1 MKINE
6 INNKLSKEWG
16 TLYKNIYIE
25 GRWGIGKSYILKEKY
40 SNRNSIYISLFGIQS
55 IDELKKSFLYYVN
68 KKMNIINKFKYFLS
82 GVSFNSR
89 YFDLTLPK
97 INDDLD
103 SLIKKNLFNKKKI
116 YIIFDDIER
125 FCFLD
130 DDNSITKNNLK
141 VKDVLGFISSI
152 SSFKNVNIVIV
163 ESNLIDNNS
172 LFIKFKEKVIDKT
185 YLIDKYDDSAVDK
198 ICKKS
203 NIQYY
208 KEVAKLFKDLNEYT
222 VNLRSLNKAISF
234 IKYIF
239 NKIDILSLDK
249 DAKIDLMKAIFIVIL
264 FYNENNCINNKKLN
278 VNVYNEII
286 SHYENKIKKISI
298 SKLLDSSVLSLLRVH
313 YYNDSEVI
321 SFDELVSIVLSI
333 YINDSEDNIEELL
346 NYYKKNTVLEHVE
359 NNDNVNDKEQKQEK
373 VKTVVLK
380 DLFYCSEKE
389 LLERAEKFKKE
400 SVLEYNP
407 NYDFYGY
414 LNEII
419 KFNYYL
425 NKYNKNEYF
434 SKEEILESC
443 KKYLN
448 SLDKYSE
455 AYEAIQSGSIQYF
468 YSEIKDLTTSI
479 RQIILK
485 YFVNKGLNLLISH
498 YDERYLYSKTITD
511 IMHSIQSP
519 SINYDLSSLNE
530 EYQILLNYK
539 FFIYDNLDGDID
551 EKIWEYMHK
560 LCSIVANEDTSNY
573 SIIKQDFYNILVEAM
588 NNSNDVGKYRFDSL
602 IKQYNL
608 DINS

>member
-1 MKINE
+1 M
-6 INNKLSKEWG
+6 NN
-16 TLYKNIYIE
+16 
-25 GRWGIGKSYILKEKY
+25 
-40 SNRNSIYISLFGIQS
+40 
-55 IDELKKSFLYYVN
+55 
-68 KKMNIINKFKYFLS
+68 
-82 GVSFNSR
+82 
-89 YFDLTLPK
+89 
-97 INDDLD
+97 
-103 SLIKKNLFNKKKI
+103 
-116 YIIFDDIER
+116 
-125 FCFLD
+125 
-130 DDNSITKNNLK
+130 
-141 VKDVLGFISSI
+141 
-152 SSFKNVNIVIV
+152 
-163 ESNLIDNNS
+163 
-172 LFIKFKEKVIDKT
+172 
-185 YLIDKYDDSAVDK
+185 
-198 ICKKS
+198 
-203 NIQYY
+203 
-208 KEVAKLFKDLNEYT
+208 
-222 VNLRSLNKAISF
+222 
-234 IKYIF
+234 
-239 NKIDILSLDK
+239 
-249 DAKIDLMKAIFIVIL
+249 
-264 FYNENNCINNKKLN
+264 
-278 VNVYNEII
+278 NVYNEII
-286 SHYENKIKKISI
+286 SYYENKTKKISI
-298 SKLLDSSVLSLLRVH
+298 SKRLDSSVLSLLRVH
-313 YYNDSEVI
+313 YYNDYKLI
-321 SFDELVSIVLSI
+321 NFDELVSIVLSI
-333 YINDSEDNIEELL
+333 YINDSEENMEELL
-346 NYYKKNTVLEHVE
+346 NYYKKNTILEHVE
-359 NNDNVNDKEQKQEK
+359 NNDNVNENEQKQEK

-425 NKYNKNEYF
+425 NKYNKKEYF

-455 AYEAIQSGSIQYF
+455 AYDAIQSGSIQYY
-468 YSEIKDLTTSI
+468 YSEIKDLTTSL

-485 YFVNKGLNLLISH
+485 YFVNKGLDLLISH

-530 EYQILLNYK
+530 EYQILKNYK

-560 LCSIVANEDTSNY
+560 LCSIIANEDTSNY
-573 SIIKQDFYNILVEAM
+573 IIIKQDFYNILVEAM